1 MYNLKNAAW
10 NICLGDCFADEAKRQ
25 LEDIFPFKPDFTKEH
40 SGKLSIIVGIPGS
53 NDMIRAACDDGSLN
67 LDGFGP
73 DDHIVKT
80 LSVSDGKTIFITGST
95 QKAALYGIFSFL
107 EELGFYFLASRTIVP
122 ENAGLIEIPKIDKT
136 FNTKNKW
143 RGMFVSFCMVS
154 TSIMSTADFAAL
166 FDSML
171 RMKLD
176 RIVFYSF
183 ENEPIVD
190 YTYCGERKL
199 VGDISRLESGYFSY
213 GRNWT
218 GSFNVNEIK
227 IGKEKFAPRNRVAPM
242 EFQNA
247 HSSKEALDTG
257 RKFMNGIIKEAHQRN
272 IGVWIAFLPQ
282 FVSMNMTKFL
292 KPMPR
297 KNMHW
302 SALVSCMDP
311 AVMEINSAR
320 IRNMLESYPA
330 LEGLF
335 IGIPEGF
342 YEDPHE
348 ESRKYINSQLDD
360 YSDALGLQ
368 RKYWGDHWPG
378 EELQQKHIEAD
389 IAFSKIAI
397 ETLEAARK
405 YKPEIKLGL
414 ITVCKAYLL
423 TKLHEILPKDIAFC
437 DIESRSLWTHGGAPL
452 FLFKRMKG
460 RECSI
465 IPRITDDGSQA
476 GMQFN
481 LGLYYKDG
489 YSRSTKENG
498 TTGMMMQT
506 LHIKGADHNIRY
518 LAEGLW
524 NSDIEPDG
532 FYSGYLKKVYGEKA
546 AKEIITAYDIL
557 EKNEE
562 YMGGRGA
569 ANMPWNHVPPEI
581 AVMRSLQ
588 KAENPF
594 HECPIAVDFIENSR
608 KRAIIYKGTINNLE
622 KAVGIFASAAQKCT
636 GASADE
642 CRYMETRTKAY
653 KAHLK
658 TLVILSEIYS
668 SYGEVF
674 VSENVR
680 QSLSAIVKMVDE
692 ACVMAR
698 KSVELFSDCVVHTTD
713 LAPLWMVNSSTVKG
727 TEVLLQFITNIH
739 NFYEGSEYWNPVN
752 WNELFGECPYPTHS
766 VSLKQN
772 TDTGINEPG

>member
-1 MYNLKNAAW
+1 MNKLNDAVW
-10 NICLGDCFADEAKRQ
+10 NICLGDCFAAEAKRQ
-25 LEDIFPFKPDFTKEH
+25 LDDILPFSPNFAKEH
-40 SGKLSIIVGIPGS
+40 SGEISIIIGTPDS
-53 NDMIRAACDDGSLN
+53 SDMIRTACDDGSLN
-67 LDGFGP
+67 LDGFGSV
-73 DDHIVKT
+73 DHIVKT
-80 LSVSDGKTIFITGST
+80 LSISDKKTIFIVGKTH
-95 QKAALYGIFSFL
+95 KAALYGIFSFL

-122 ENAGLIEIPKIDKT
+122 ENAELIKISKINKT
-136 FNTKNKW
+136 YKTKNKW

-154 TSIMSTADFAAL
+154 TSIMSMADFSAL

-199 VGDISRLESGYFSY
+199 VGDISRPESGYFSY

-227 IGKEKFAPRNRVAPM
+227 VGKEKFAPRKRVAPI
-242 EFQNA
+242 EFQDV

-257 RKFMNGIIKEAHQRN
+257 REFMNGIIKEAHQRN

-297 KNMHW
+297 KNLHW
-302 SALVSCMDP
+302 SALVSCSDP
-311 AVMEINSAR
+311 AAREINSVR
-320 IRNMLESYPA
+320 IRNLMESYPG

-335 IGIPEGF
+335 VGIPEGF

-348 ESRKYINSQLDD
+348 ESRKYIKSQLDD
-360 YSDALGLQ
+360 YSDALDIQ
-368 RKYWGDHWPG
+368 KKYWGDHWTG
-378 EELQQKHIEAD
+378 DELQQKHIEAD

-397 ETLEAARK
+397 DAIETARK
-405 YKPEIKLGL
+405 YKPGIKLGL

-452 FLFKRMKG
+452 FLFKGMKG

-489 YSRSTKENG
+489 YSRSTEENG
-498 TTGMMMQT
+498 TSGMMMQT

-524 NSDIEPDG
+524 NPGIEPVG

-546 AKEIITAYDIL
+546 AQDIKTAYDIL
-557 EKNEE
+557 EKNEQF
-562 YMGGRGA
+562 MGGRGA

-588 KAENPF
+588 RAENPF
-594 HECPIAVDFIENSR
+594 HECPITGDFIENSK
-608 KRAIIYKGTINNLE
+608 KRAIIYKETINNLE
-622 KAVGIFASAAQKCT
+622 KAAGIFASAAEKCT
-636 GASADE
+636 GTFADE
-642 CRYMETRTKAY
+642 CRYMETRTQAY
-653 KAHLK
+653 KTHLK
-658 TLVILSEIYS
+658 TLVMLSEFYTAYIGAFKS
-668 SYGEVF
+668 D
-674 VSENVR
+674 NTR
-680 QSLSAIVKMVDE
+680 QSLSAVVKMAEE
-692 ACVMAR
+692 AGFMAR
-698 KSVELFSDCVVHTTD
+698 QSAELFSDCIVHTTD

-727 TEVLLQFITNIH
+727 TEILLQFMTNIH
-739 NFYEGSEYWNPVN
+739 GFYEGREYWNPVN
-752 WNELFGECPYPTHS
+752 WNELFGECPFPAHG
-766 VSLKQN
+766 VSLKLK
-772 TDTGINEPG
+772 TDADISEPG